1 MAVQAF
7 DFTSGKVL
15 DPKRHQSVLFSA
27 DEQCVSVLSN
37 LLKERHIQ
45 IVLSTASMAEALS
58 CVKKSKVGVFYL
70 DADIDGLDSLA
81 LLQTLKKAFPAFKV
95 VLMSGSITKESAAES
110 MKLGAEGVLLKPLN
124 SEAVVAL
131 LGRLK

>member
-27 DEQCVSVLSN
+27 DEECVSTLSN
-37 LLKERHIQ
+37 LLKERHIP
-45 IVLSTASMAEALS
+45 IVLSSSNMTEVLS
-58 CVKKSKVGVFYL
+58 CVKKSKLGVLYM
-70 DADIDGLDSLA
+70 DADIDGLDVNA
-81 LLQTLKKAFPAFKV
+81 LLQQLKKAFPNFKV
-95 VLMSGSITKESAAES
+95 VLMSGTVTKASIAES
-110 MKLGAEGVLLKPLN
+110 VKLGADGLLLKPLN

-131 LGRLK
+131 LARFK